1 MTDGGRRGKVSAGLL
16 MYRECGAP
24 ADAIEV
30 FLVHPGGP
38 FFRNRDE
45 GAWTIPKGGIEAG
58 ESPLA
63 AAEREFREETGF
75 TPAGPYIELTPV
87 QQRGGKTVMAWAF
100 RGDCDPFKVK
110 PNTFSM
116 EWPRGSGRQREFPEI
131 DYAAFFT
138 PDDARKKLNPAQVAF
153 VDELMA
159 LLAAKHVAPSS

>member
-63 AAEREFREETGF
+63 AAEREFRKR
-75 TPAGPYIELTPV
+75 PASRRPGPT
-87 QQRGGKTVMAWAF
+87 
-100 RGDCDPFKVK
+100 
-110 PNTFSM
+110 
-116 EWPRGSGRQREFPEI
+116 
-131 DYAAFFT
+131 
-138 PDDARKKLNPAQVAF
+138 
-153 VDELMA
+153 
-159 LLAAKHVAPSS
+159 SS

>member
-1 MTDGGRRGKVSAGLL
+1 MTEGGRRGKVSAGLL

-24 ADAIEV
+24 ADGIEV

-45 GAWTIPKGGIEAG
+45 GAWTIPKGGIESG
-58 ESPLA
+58 EAPLA

-75 TPAGPYIELTPV
+75 TPAGPYVELTPV

-100 RGDCDPFKVK
+100 RGDCDPYKVK

-131 DYAAFFT
+131 DYAGFFS
-138 PDDARKKLNPAQVAF
+138 PDDARRKLNPAQVAF
-153 VDELMA
+153 VDELVAM
-159 LLAAKHVAPSS
+159 LAKRPTA

>member
-75 TPAGPYIELTPV
+75 TPAGPYLELTPV
-87 QQRGGKTVMAWAF
+87 QQRGHSIENVFGLTLNGSQSPRNAQAITVL
-100 RGDCDPFKVK
+100 P
-110 PNTFSM
+110 
-116 EWPRGSGRQREFPEI
+116 PRCCTG
-131 DYAAFFT
+131 
-138 PDDARKKLNPAQVAF
+138 V
-153 VDELMA
+153 
-159 LLAAKHVAPSS
+159 SSR

>member
-24 ADAIEV
+24 ADGIEV

-75 TPAGPYIELTPV
+75 TPAGPYVELTPV

-100 RGDCDPFKVK
+100 RGDADPFKVK

-116 EWPRGSGRQREFPEI
+116 EWPCGPW
-131 DYAAFFT
+131 
-138 PDDARKKLNPAQVAF
+138 PDRARR
-153 VDELMA
+153 
-159 LLAAKHVAPSS
+159 